1 MMKGTTVK
9 NINSWLDN
17 IPGLKTE
24 KGAMKRLDA
33 VMNIIDE
40 SGSKY
45 MVYRKGDGSFVP
57 LVFLNSNGGW
67 AAGLFAHRGICV
79 TN

>member
-1 MMKGTTVK
+1 MT
-9 NINSWLDN
+9 NLNNWLES
-17 IPGLKTE
+17 IVGLKTE
-24 KGAMKRLDA
+24 KGAQKRLDA
-33 VMNIIDE
+33 VMSIIEE

-45 MVYRKGDGSFVP
+45 MLYRKLDGTFVP

-67 AAGLFAHRGICV
+67 AASIFAHKGIRV